1 MSAAELSSA
10 LNMSDGPTSVLS
22 SGSAGVSSMGLS
34 AGSGV
39 AVGSSQSASTSSP
52 VIEYWEPSYRTRPV
66 ESEKFVPRAVEAIIR
81 DVMERSLKTAAF
93 DETECKSMALELCA
107 EIKERVKQ
115 LNIPRYKVVLQSV
128 LGEVKGQ
135 GAYIASRC
143 LWDTDTD
150 NYAAFSMKNASLFCV
165 IMVFGLYLE

>member
-1 MSAAELSSA
+1 MSAAEVSSLPVAVDGPSGGASGGGASSA
-10 LNMSDGPTSVLS
+10 
-22 SGSAGVSSMGLS
+22 
-34 AGSGV
+34 
-39 AVGSSQSASTSSP
+39 SP

-81 DVMERSLKTAAF
+81 DVMERTLKTAVF
-93 DETECKSMALELCA
+93 DESECKSTALDLCA
-107 EIKERVKQ
+107 EIKERVKA